1 MRKVKLVKRN
11 TNHTGSIFP
20 NEKNN
25 GFIGNVQ
32 VNGKKIKRRGKTV
45 EEVQAKLNEYVDAAK
60 SGLDVTIDDR
70 VSTLAAKYLE
80 IAKRK
85 TATSTVEGY
94 ETELRLRILPTF
106 QNKKVRDITTS
117 QADDWISSLESEG
130 VSTYSINNARKIAI
144 QLFNYALK
152 LNLVNRNPFKYSEKV
167 KHEQRDKHPLSAPE
181 INIFLTE
188 SAEDKYAALFMLL
201 VTTGM
206 RVGEA
211 QALTWDDINF
221 SMKQIVINKTYS
233 SGELKKSAKT
243 EKGNRKITIG
253 EELSK
258 ALMTHLVNQ
267 QEIRANLGSAYNNN
281 NLVFPNSIGNYES
294 LGNIRTRHFDPII
307 KKSLLNNKTT
317 IHDLRHT
324 FASINLME
332 GVPVLVVSNHLGH
345 ANPSITLDIYSHY
358 IPESAES
365 PSITLER
372 IIKEVEVK

>member
-221 SMKQIVINKTYS
+221 NMKQIVINKTYS